1 MKISSI
7 LAIGGANA
15 DFCKENN
22 QQECDSASMC
32 SWNGSG
38 CYQASMQASAVSVGL
53 TAALS
58 NVMSGMLMSDQ
69 QTASINTSGNSR
81 MASMMSTVGV
91 APPASASSNSRM
103 GGMFGMMAA
112 QNSMFGMNQFMKCP
126 FNVPY
131 CERTACTMTPLSS
144 SPLERDAFQCY
155 SRPGCCFDET
165 LFVYRQLF
173 GQGFFRGTPLCYRA
187 IDNPIFNQLTQT
199 SYHPTFLSSIVNTVI
214 MANKNAYTNMQARSF
229 IGCPPAADD
238 FTRIQFIQKVAGNNW
253 LIMSQLSDEDGYN
266 DFVEAVSPACGWGGI
281 MEDECFLI
289 GCCWNAGS
297 STCGSP
303 LSSGLSQ
310 ERIKSFTTY
319 KMYKNL
325 FEDNDSV
332 SAGKSGVPTVPISPF
347 GSGVTLPLGNSGNAP
362 PFLGRKRRNARDRR
376 QTSTFDNMAMMALL
390 GGGNNGNNN
399 FLGMALAGGGMGG
412 STSLF
417 GGSPGFGGM
426 GGIGIPGFGGN
437 QGPAEICPSREV
449 ASSCMVSSQINAF
462 DFSQKMLLQESCRA
476 KGCCWDEQLYSQ
488 MHWGSSINNLYCP
501 WRVQQVTGFPSLD
514 DSVRGCCDTSPCV
527 DRQAR
532 NGPGIQPVQPRR
544 PTTTP
549 YTPVQPMWTNWSGW
563 SSCSNS
569 VSERSRSKPGYA
581 PEKQERP
588 CSAPKWSEWRT
599 VSHCSKQCGGGTMST
614 VRNCTGMGCPQQAE
628 YRDIPCNTHSCS
640 RGGWGGFTPQFG
652 FGK

>member
-1 MKISSI
+1 VLYI
-7 LAIGGANA
+7 L
-15 DFCKENN
+15 FLTLS
-22 QQECDSASMC
+22 Q
-32 SWNGSG
+32 
-38 CYQASMQASAVSVGL
+38 VSVEKYG
-53 TAALS
+53 LS
-58 NVMSGMLMSDQ
+58 NL
-69 QTASINTSGNSR
+69 
-81 MASMMSTVGV
+81 
-91 APPASASSNSRM
+91 
-103 GGMFGMMAA
+103 
-112 QNSMFGMNQFMKCP
+112 
-126 FNVPY
+126 
-131 CERTACTMTPLSS
+131 
-144 SPLERDAFQCY
+144 
-155 SRPGCCFDET
+155 
-165 LFVYRQLF
+165 
-173 GQGFFRGTPLCYRA
+173 
-187 IDNPIFNQLTQT
+187 
-199 SYHPTFLSSIVNTVI
+199 
-214 MANKNAYTNMQARSF
+214 
-229 IGCPPAADD
+229 
-238 FTRIQFIQKVAGNNW
+238 
-253 LIMSQLSDEDGYN
+253 
-266 DFVEAVSPACGWGGI
+266 
-281 MEDECFLI
+281 
-289 GCCWNAGS
+289 
-297 STCGSP
+297 
-303 LSSGLSQ
+303 
-310 ERIKSFTTY
+310 
-319 KMYKNL
+319 
-325 FEDNDSV
+325 
-332 SAGKSGVPTVPISPF
+332 PISPF

-362 PFLGRKRRNARDRR
+362 LFLGRKRRNARDRR
-376 QTSTFDNMAMMALL
+376 QTSPFDSMAMMALL
-390 GGGNNGNNN
+390 GGGN
-399 FLGMALAGGGMGG
+399 
-412 STSLF
+412 
-417 GGSPGFGGM
+417 GM

-488 MHWGSSINNLYCP
+488 MNWGSSISNLYCP

-599 VSHCSKQCGGGTMST
+599 VSFCSKQCGGGTMST